1 MTSFS
6 VLILTR
12 FTPLL
17 PFDRRGVRKQMD
29 WSHLL
34 SDDDDDDEVDD
45 PDFSFAWDV

>member
-12 FTPLL
+12 FIPLL

-34 SDDDDDDEVDD
+34 SDDDDEVDD